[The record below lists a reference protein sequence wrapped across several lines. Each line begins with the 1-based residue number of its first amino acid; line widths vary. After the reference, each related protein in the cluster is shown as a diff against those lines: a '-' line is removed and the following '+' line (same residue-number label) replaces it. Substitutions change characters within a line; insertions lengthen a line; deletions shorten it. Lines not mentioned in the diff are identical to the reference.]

1 MGIERKRID
10 VAVAVVTRPDGTV
23 LWGSRPEGKPYAGYW
38 EFPGGKVE
46 AGESV
51 WQALVRELREEL
63 GILALEGGPWFVIE
77 HDYEHA
83 LVRLHLYRV
92 WRFEGEPQSLEGQRF
107 AWDSLQP
114 QAIQPILP
122 ATEPL
127 LPALNQPEVLALSRY
142 AQGQGEFEQQLS
154 CALNAQGRLGL
165 LFREPDLAAEP
176 LLAAFSHA
184 QGWALRNRQTL
195 MLNSATLERL
205 LQAGWQPAI
214 GAVPLH
220 LHLTEKHLIQG
231 LPESIS
237 SRVVDCGVGQARS
250 ASVHS
255 REALARAFDA
265 GLSFAVLGAV
275 KETASHPG
283 QQGLGWAGFERVVQG
298 CRLPVYAIGGLQPG
312 DLRQAQRSGAHGI
325 AMIQGITGYT
335 A

>member
-1 MGIERKRID
+1 MMTERKRID
-10 VAVAVVTRPDGTV
+10 VAVAVVIRPDGTV

-46 AGESV
+46 AGETV
-51 WQALVRELREEL
+51 WQALVRELHEEL

-107 AWDSLQP
+107 EWDSLQP
-114 QAIQPILP
+114 RDIHPILP

-127 LPALNQPEVLALSRY
+127 LPHLNQPEVLVFSRY
-142 AQGQGEFEQQLS
+142 TQGEGMFERQLDQ
-154 CALNAQGRLGL
+154 ALKVQGRLGL
-165 LFREPDLAAEP
+165 MFREHELPAEA
-176 LLAAFSHA
+176 LLRAFSHA
-184 QGWALRNRQTL
+184 HAWALHNQQAL
-195 MLNSATLERL
+195 MLNSATLERM
-205 LQAGWQPAI
+205 LQVGWQPA
-214 GAVPLH
+214 AADTPLH
-220 LHLTEKHLIQG
+220 LHLTEQHLMQG
-231 LPESIS
+231 LPEVIS
-237 SRVVDCGVGQARS
+237 SRVVDTGLAQARS
-250 ASVHS
+250 ASAHS
-255 REALARAFDA
+255 PEAIARAFEL

-283 QQGLGWAGFERVVQG
+283 QQGLGWGGFEKGVEG
-298 CRLPVYAIGGLQPG
+298 CRLPVYAIGGLQPA

-325 AMIQGITGYT
+325 AMISGLTGYT